1 MPPEPFSKHHQQCRD
16 GHAHQGAGCRNPQ
29 VTLWAPTWH
38 LTAGRLRGSA
48 HRVCDTHT
56 ANTRPTPDCP
66 ACAHTFYN
74 EVLYSSSCKFPET
87 RETRNPSNPRTFCQR
102 GPAAHTD
109 TNTDQVVSRA
119 PTAAANR
126 PLAQLSSSWP
136 SCPLAAPAWPAH
148 PHRAPNKRRG
158 SGGGRGG
165 GGGGEGALYPI
176 PTATGTFP
184 PLGSLSTL
192 SQQTPP
198 PRLWPGVQ
206 LAGAGKPSQT
216 ARGQQRSGRASL
228 LPGIPPATGV
238 RSRYSRAP
246 PLPSTPLLL
255 DPAPSLSH
263 PPVRPAPPSFKT
275 PHPGPT
281 PSSCPLFP

>member
-1 MPPEPFSKHHQQCRD
+1 MIHTQRIPDPHRTVLLALTLSIMKCSTALHASSQRRGKLETPPIPGLSVREGLQHIRIPIRTNWSAEPPQLQQI
-16 GHAHQGAGCRNPQ
+16 G
-29 VTLWAPTWH
+29 L
-38 LTAGRLRGSA
+38 
-48 HRVCDTHT
+48 
-56 ANTRPTPDCP
+56 
-66 ACAHTFYN
+66 
-74 EVLYSSSCKFPET
+74 
-87 RETRNPSNPRTFCQR
+87 
-102 GPAAHTD
+102 
-109 TNTDQVVSRA
+109 
-119 PTAAANR
+119 
-126 PLAQLSSSWP
+126 WP

-148 PHRAPNKRRG
+148 PHRAPNKWRG

-238 RSRYSRAP
+238 RSRYSKAP

-255 DPAPSLSH
+255 DPALSLSH
-263 PPVRPAPPSFKT
+263 PPARPA
-275 PHPGPT
+275 
-281 PSSCPLFP
+281 LL